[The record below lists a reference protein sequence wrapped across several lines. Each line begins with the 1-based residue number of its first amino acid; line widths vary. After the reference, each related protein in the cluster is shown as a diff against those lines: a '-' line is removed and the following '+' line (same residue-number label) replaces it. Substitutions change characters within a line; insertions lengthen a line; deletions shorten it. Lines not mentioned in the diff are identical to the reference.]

1 MKRVLAGVL
10 TLVMLLCCMP
20 LSERTYECESCGS
33 KMDRDLNAA
42 LNLKQYAIKSMQ
54 VN

>member
-1 MKRVLAGVL
+1 MSLILFAKEDEMSLF
-10 TLVMLLCCMP
+10 
-20 LSERTYECESCGS
+20 ERTYECESCGLEINQ
-33 KMDRDLNAA
+33 DLNAA